1 MRDENSQAGIVI
13 TCVAF
18 CVHEQS
24 IILIIVTLSMNN
36 HDYYLKLFM
45 LTSERKS
52 IGNLSALEFETKGW
66 ITTAKS

>member
-1 MRDENSQAGIVI
+1 MLFQRALAMFDEQSVRDENSQAGIVI

-36 HDYYLKLFM
+36 HDYYLKLFR
-45 LTSERKS
+45 LHLRE
-52 IGNLSALEFETKGW
+52 NQ
-66 ITTAKS
+66 